1 MEIADV
7 LYGVAMEEEGISKII
22 SVKLK
27 DNMDENNKLGG
38 VKCLNGLRKSL
49 RKRRNN

>member
-27 DNMDENNKLGG
+27 DNMDEIA
-38 VKCLNGLRKSL
+38 S
-49 RKRRNN
+49 